1 MSTVLTTCPYCGCG
15 CGFYLHTEENRVVG
29 VTPSAEHPVSRGT
42 LCVKGWN
49 AYACVNHPDRLQYP
63 MIRENGQLRKASWDE
78 ALSYTANRLQEIR
91 QKYGAESIGFF
102 TSAKVT
108 NEENYLMMKLARAVF
123 LNNNVDH
130 CARL

>member
-1 MSTVLTTCPYCGCG
+1 MPKTLTTCPYCGCG
-15 CGFYLHTEENRVVG
+15 CNFYLNSENDKVVG
-29 VTPSAEHPVSRGT
+29 VTPSYEHPVSRGT

-49 AYACVNHPDRLQYP
+49 SYAIVNHPERLTYP
-63 MIRENGQLRKASWDE
+63 MIKKDGKLVRSSWDE
-78 ALSYTANRLQEIR
+78 ALDFAASKLKEIKE
-91 QKYGAESIGFF
+91 KYGTESIGFF
-102 TSAKVT
+102 ASAKVT